1 MFVFTVDESE
11 SCTRA
16 DPGFDPELQE
26 KHNEL
31 PFAIT
36 PTAQGSSQ
44 SFLELL
50 HAPVSPATSTQST
63 SSAKK
68 VTVKKIKASPE
79 AEIVQVQKEILLK
92 LTELTTIHSRIL
104 KQLQRRNDLEAG
116 KLHNESTEI
125 TGSQLFTF
133 HQDDNDDINF

>member
-11 SCTRA
+11 SCTNA

-68 VTVKKIKASPE
+68 VTVKKIKTSPE
-79 AEIVQVQKEILLK
+79 AEIVLVQKEILLK
-92 LTELTTIHSRIL
+92 LTELTIHSGIL

-116 KLHNESTEI
+116 KLHNESTET

-133 HQDDNDDINF
+133 HQDDNDNINF

>member
-11 SCTRA
+11 SRTSA

-50 HAPVSPATSTQST
+50 HAPVSPATSAQST

-68 VTVKKIKASPE
+68 VTVKKMKASPE

-92 LTELTTIHSRIL
+92 LTELTTIHSGIL
-104 KQLQRRNDLEAG
+104 KQLQRRSDLEAG

-125 TGSQLFTF
+125 TGSKLFTF
-133 HQDDNDDINF
+133 LQDDNDSINF

>member
-68 VTVKKIKASPE
+68 VTVKKDKSKPRSGNSSSTKRNFAQVNGTNSNSFSHIE
-79 AEIVQVQKEILLK
+79 AVAKK
-92 LTELTTIHSRIL
+92 KRSRSW
-104 KQLQRRNDLEAG
+104 KTSQR
-116 KLHNESTEI
+116 KY
-125 TGSQLFTF
+125 
-133 HQDDNDDINF
+133 

>member
-11 SCTRA
+11 FCTSA

-36 PTAQGSSQ
+36 PTAQGSLQ

-68 VTVKKIKASPE
+68 V
-79 AEIVQVQKEILLK
+79 Q
-92 LTELTTIHSRIL
+92 
-104 KQLQRRNDLEAG
+104 
-116 KLHNESTEI
+116 
-125 TGSQLFTF
+125 
-133 HQDDNDDINF
+133 

>member
-11 SCTRA
+11 SCTNA
-16 DPGFDPELQE
+16 HPGFDPELPE

-68 VTVKKIKASPE
+68 VTVKKIKTSPE
-79 AEIVQVQKEILLK
+79 AEIVQVQRNFAQVNGTNDSFWHIEAVAKK
-92 LTELTTIHSRIL
+92 KQSRSWKIS
-104 KQLQRRNDLEAG
+104 QR
-116 KLHNESTEI
+116 KY
-125 TGSQLFTF
+125 
-133 HQDDNDDINF
+133 

>member
-11 SCTRA
+11 SCTSA

-50 HAPVSPATSTQST
+50 HAPVSPATSTQRYLLCKKGNCKKDKSKPRSGNSSST
-63 SSAKK
+63 KRNFAQVNGTNNNSFSHIEAVAKK
-68 VTVKKIKASPE
+68 KG
-79 AEIVQVQKEILLK
+79 
-92 LTELTTIHSRIL
+92 SRSW
-104 KQLQRRNDLEAG
+104 KTSQR
-116 KLHNESTEI
+116 KY
-125 TGSQLFTF
+125 
-133 HQDDNDDINF
+133 

>member
-11 SCTRA
+11 FCTSA

-44 SFLELL
+44 SFLKLF
-50 HAPVSPATSTQST
+50 HAPVSAATSTQST

-79 AEIVQVQKEILLK
+79 AEKVQVQKEILLK
-92 LTELTTIHSRIL
+92 LTELTTIHSGIMR
-104 KQLQRRNDLEAG
+104 QLQRRNDLEAG

-133 HQDDNDDINF
+133 HQDDNDNINF

>member
-11 SCTRA
+11 FCTSA

-50 HAPVSPATSTQST
+50 HAPVSPATST
-63 SSAKK
+63 AKK

-92 LTELTTIHSRIL
+92 LTELTTIHSGIL
-104 KQLQRRNDLEAG
+104 RQLQRRNDLEAG

-133 HQDDNDDINF
+133 HQDDNDNINF

>member
-11 SCTRA
+11 FCTSA

-50 HAPVSPATSTQST
+50 HVPVSPATSTQST

-92 LTELTTIHSRIL
+92 LTELTTIHSGIL
-104 KQLQRRNDLEAG
+104 RQLQRRNDPEAG

-133 HQDDNDDINF
+133 HQDDNDNINF

>member
-11 SCTRA
+11 SCTSA

-36 PTAQGSSQ
+36 TAQGSSQ

-50 HAPVSPATSTQST
+50 HAPVSRATSTQST

-92 LTELTTIHSRIL
+92 LTELTIHSGIL
-104 KQLQRRNDLEAG
+104 KQLQRRNDLEAV

>member
-11 SCTRA
+11 FCTSA

-44 SFLELL
+44 SFLGLL

-63 SSAKK
+63 SSAKT

-79 AEIVQVQKEILLK
+79 AEIVQVQKQILLK
-92 LTELTTIHSRIL
+92 LTELTTIHSGIL
-104 KQLQRRNDLEAG
+104 RQLQRRNDLEAG

-133 HQDDNDDINF
+133 HQDDNDNINF

>member
-11 SCTRA
+11 FCTSA

-31 PFAIT
+31 PFATT
-36 PTAQGSSQ
+36 PTAQRSSQ

-92 LTELTTIHSRIL
+92 LTELTTVTYVSKGRAPM
-104 KQLQRRNDLEAG
+104 R
-116 KLHNESTEI
+116 S
-125 TGSQLFTF
+125 TGSVEQPTEVLSGLTY
-133 HQDDNDDINF
+133 